1 MAVIIIG
8 GEKGGTGKSTVSS
21 NLAIMACLMGKDV
34 ALIDCDKQQSATK
47 YIEHRNEL
55 QIKPSPAC
63 MQLSGKHV
71 YSEIEDLT
79 PRFEHLIIDTGGR
92 DSIELRSA
100 MMAKT
105 LRGLYSPFQPSA
117 FDLETLETIDK
128 IIEHAMIYNPALKAF
143 SFINRASTNTKVTTT
158 NDAIELLESAVNI
171 KYCGKRLSE
180 RVPFQHARTCGLS
193 VVEYERQKIMEMPQ
207 YRNNYSPKAS
217 IEICDLFQTIFGF
230 QFDYEGVF
238 KTPLIK
244 QDNQNTTVIV

>member
-21 NLAIMACLMGKDV
+21 NISIMLSLMGLDS
-34 ALIDCDKQQSATK
+34 ALIDCDKQRSATRAL
-47 YIEHRNEL
+47 EHRNEL
-55 QIKPSPAC
+55 QIKPSPSC
-63 MQLSGKHV
+63 IQLSGKHI

-79 PRFEHLIIDTGGR
+79 KRFAHLIIDTGGR

-100 MMAKT
+100 MTAKT
-105 LRGLYSPFQPSA
+105 LTALYSPFQPSA
-117 FDLETLETIDK
+117 FDLETLEVMDK
-128 IIEHAMIYNPALKAF
+128 IIEHAMIYNPSLQAY

-158 NDAIELLESAVNI
+158 NDAIELLEGAMNI
-171 KYCGKRLSE
+171 KYSGRKLSE

-207 YRNNYSPKAS
+207 YRNSYTPKAS
-217 IEICDLFQTIFGF
+217 IEICDLFNTIMGF
-230 QFDYEGVF
+230 PFDYEKVF

-244 QDNQNTTVIV
+244 SETPSIAA